1 MQTYGVLAE
10 ITDTVFFES
19 IGGISY
25 EEVIKKVEKSK
36 EKMIPHFENIVKKQ
50 TANLRIED
58 LIYVNKIADGQFGSI
73 YLVRDLNKNLYTV
86 KSFDKLMLEE
96 FEVQKFISE

>member
-36 EKMIPHFENIVKKQ
+36 EKMTPHFENIVKKQ

-73 YLVRDLNKNLYTV
+73 YLVRDLNKNLYTI
-86 KSFDKLMLEE
+86 KSFDKLML
-96 FEVQKFISE
+96 

>member
-1 MQTYGVLAE
+1 
-10 ITDTVFFES
+10 
-19 IGGISY
+19 
-25 EEVIKKVEKSK
+25 
-36 EKMIPHFENIVKKQ
+36 MIPHFENVLKKQ
-50 TANLRIED
+50 TVNLRIED

-73 YLVRDLNKNLYTV
+73 YLVRDPNKNLYMI